1 MFFSSRRR
9 HTRYWR
15 DWSSDVCSSDLSAKR
30 DARFGILKSNV
41 LGGVRKW
48 QGGRLGPS
56 VFLLATFAVNGL
68 GETVLAEGTPEDV
81 AEQPSMEAQA
91 YRGDL
96 KVDRIGRKMVKGSGN
111 ALRSEERGVG
121 KE

>member
-1 MFFSSRRR
+1 MIRRPPR
-9 HTRYWR
+9 STLFPYTTLFR
-15 DWSSDVCSSDLSAKR
+15 S
-30 DARFGILKSNV
+30 

-48 QGGRLGPS
+48 QGGRLWPS

-68 GETVLAEGTPEDV
+68 GETVLAERTPEDV

-111 ALRSEERGVG
+111 ALGSLLGNVE
-121 KE
+121 